1 MSETKETF
9 GSIINGS
16 KPVLIDFFATWC
28 GPCQYQLPIMDE
40 VASEV
45 GEAARILK
53 VDVDRNQAIS
63 AQLGI
68 RGVPTLM
75 IFKDGEVKW
84 RASGVKDKD
93 TLVALLKEHGA

>member
-9 GSIINGS
+9 GSIIGGD
-16 KPVLIDFFATWC
+16 KPVLIDFYATWC

-40 VASEV
+40 VASDV
-45 GEAARILK
+45 GDTARVLK
-53 VDVDRNQAIS
+53 VDVDKNQAIS
-63 AQLGI
+63 SQLGI

-75 IFKDGEVKW
+75 IFKNGEVKW
-84 RASGVKDKD
+84 RASGVKDKE

>member
-84 RASGVKDKD
+84 RASGVKDKE